1 MILQKVILN
10 FKCNMALTSIY
21 RKYFQK
27 SKVFIY
33 PLLGIKRGL
42 SVVPKE
48 TYIAWEGHYKPED
61 MKLICVY
68 DYRKDEEYQKIEKNI
83 LLEHNRLSDYTK
95 VKAEVVITFDFSDLD
110 DDWFLFIK
118 GHYSKMSPKIKQKIL
133 GFFDV
138 HGGNYAYMH
147 SYLIPEKYFANY
159 AELLDVEVKILE
171 DVGEL
176 CNKPDLE
183 KEKLILDVADLNDI
197 QENNLLN
204 LSKPNENE

>member
-1 MILQKVILN
+1 
-10 FKCNMALTSIY
+10 MALTSIY
-21 RKYFQK
+21 SKYFQK
-27 SKVFIY
+27 SKVFLY

-68 DYRKDEEYQKIEKNI
+68 DYRKDEEYQKIEKNL
-83 LLEHNRLSDYTK
+83 LLEHNRLSDYK
-95 VKAEVVITFDFSDLD
+95 RVKKEAIIVFDFSDLD
-110 DDWFLFIK
+110 DNWFHFINGK
-118 GHYSKMSPKIKQKIL
+118 FSQMEIKVKQKIL

-147 SYLIPEKYFANY
+147 SYLIPEKYYDNY
-159 AELLDVEVKILE
+159 SEILGIDTEVLKE
-171 DVGEL
+171 VVEL
-176 CNKPDLE
+176 CDKPNLNKE
-183 KEKLILDVADLNDI
+183 TLILDIADLNNI

-204 LSKPNENE
+204 LTKPKENE

>member
-1 MILQKVILN
+1 
-10 FKCNMALTSIY
+10 MALTSIY
-21 RKYFQK
+21 SKYFQK

-48 TYIAWEGHYKPED
+48 TYISWEGHCKPED

-68 DYRKDEEYQKIEKNI
+68 DYREDEEYKKIEKNI
-83 LLEHNRLSDYTK
+83 FLEHNRLSDYTK

-110 DDWFLFIK
+110 HDWFHFIN
-118 GHYSKMSPKIKQKIL
+118 GRYSQLETKIKQKIL

-138 HGGNYAYMH
+138 HGGNYAYMQ
-147 SYLIPEKYFANY
+147 SYLIPEKYYDNY
-159 AELLDVEVKILE
+159 SEILGVDIETLKDVT
-171 DVGEL
+171 EL
-176 CNKPDLE
+176 CDKPNLNKE
-183 KEKLILDVADLNDI
+183 NLILDIADLNNI

-204 LSKPNENE
+204 LSKPNKNNTI

>member
-1 MILQKVILN
+1 
-10 FKCNMALTSIY
+10 MALTSIY
-21 RKYFQK
+21 SKYFQK
-27 SKVFIY
+27 SKVFLY

-68 DYRKDEEYQKIEKNI
+68 DYRKDEEYQKIEKNL
-83 LLEHNRLSDYTK
+83 LLEHNRLSDYK
-95 VKAEVVITFDFSDLD
+95 RVKKEAIIVFDFSDLD
-110 DDWFLFIK
+110 DNWFHFINGK
-118 GHYSKMSPKIKQKIL
+118 FSQIEIKIKQKIL

-147 SYLIPEKYFANY
+147 SYLIPEKYYDNY
-159 AELLDVEVKILE
+159 SEILGIDTEVLKE
-171 DVGEL
+171 VVEL
-176 CNKPDLE
+176 CDKPNINKE
-183 KEKLILDVADLNDI
+183 TLILDIADLNNI

-204 LSKPNENE
+204 LTKPKENE

>member
-1 MILQKVILN
+1 MFL
-10 FKCNMALTSIY
+10 
-21 RKYFQK
+21 
-27 SKVFIY
+27 Y

-68 DYRKDEEYQKIEKNI
+68 DYRKDEEYQKIEKNL
-83 LLEHNRLSDYTK
+83 LLEHNRLSDYK
-95 VKAEVVITFDFSDLD
+95 RVKKEAIIVFDFSDLD
-110 DDWFLFIK
+110 DNWFHFINGK
-118 GHYSKMSPKIKQKIL
+118 FSQIEIKVKQKIL

-147 SYLIPEKYFANY
+147 SYLIPEKYYDNY
-159 AELLDVEVKILE
+159 SEILGIDTEVLKE
-171 DVGEL
+171 VVEL
-176 CNKPDLE
+176 CDKPNINKE
-183 KEKLILDVADLNDI
+183 TLILDIADLNNI

-204 LSKPNENE
+204 LTKPKENE

>member
-1 MILQKVILN
+1 
-10 FKCNMALTSIY
+10 MALTSIY

-48 TYIAWEGHYKPED
+48 TYVSWNTHYEPDD

-68 DYRKDEEYQKIEKNI
+68 DYRVDEEYQKIEKNI
-83 LLEHNRLSDYTK
+83 LLEHNRLSDYIK
-95 VKAEVVITFDFSDLD
+95 IKSEVVIVFDFSDLD
-110 DDWFLFIK
+110 DDWSHFIN
-118 GHYSKMSPKIKQKIL
+118 GRYSQLSKKTKQKIL
-133 GFFDV
+133 AFFDL

-147 SYLIPEKYFANY
+147 SYLIPEKYYNNY
-159 AELLDVEVKILE
+159 ADLLGVNVNVLKDVK
-171 DVGEL
+171 EL

-183 KEKLILDVADLNDI
+183 KENLILEVADLNDI
-197 QENNLLN
+197 EENNLLN
-204 LSKPNENE
+204 LSKPKKNE

>member
-1 MILQKVILN
+1 
-10 FKCNMALTSIY
+10 MALTSIY
-21 RKYFQK
+21 SKYFQK

-48 TYIAWEGHYKPED
+48 TYISWEGHCKPED

-68 DYRKDEEYQKIEKNI
+68 DYREDEEYKKIEKNI

-110 DDWFLFIK
+110 HDWFHFIN
-118 GHYSKMSPKIKQKIL
+118 GRYSQLETKIKQKIL

-138 HGGNYAYMH
+138 HGGNYAYMQ
-147 SYLIPEKYFANY
+147 SYLIPEKYYDNY
-159 AELLDVEVKILE
+159 SEILGVDIETLKDVT
-171 DVGEL
+171 EL
-176 CNKPDLE
+176 CDKPNLNKE
-183 KEKLILDVADLNDI
+183 NLILDIADLNNI

-204 LSKPNENE
+204 LSKPNKNNTI

>member
-1 MILQKVILN
+1 
-10 FKCNMALTSIY
+10 MALTSIY
-21 RKYFQK
+21 SKYFQK

-48 TYIAWEGHYKPED
+48 TYVAWEGHYKPED

-68 DYRKDEEYQKIEKNI
+68 DYREDEEYKKIEKNI

-95 VKAEVVITFDFSDLD
+95 VKAEVIITFDFSDLD
-110 DDWFLFIK
+110 HDWFHFIN
-118 GHYSKMSPKIKQKIL
+118 GRYSELDTKIKQKIL
-133 GFFDV
+133 GFFDI

-147 SYLIPEKYFANY
+147 SYLIPEKYYDNY
-159 AELLDVEVKILE
+159 SELLGIDAETLNE
-171 DVGEL
+171 VGEL
-176 CNKPDLE
+176 CDKPNLNNE
-183 KEKLILDVADLNDI
+183 TLILDIADLNDI

-204 LSKPNENE
+204 LSKSIKKE